1 MAEQKSNRGVLTTP
15 VFNGN
20 TAMVLRIVV
29 TSLMAGILAVVGWV
43 FLEVRDLPS
52 VYAEKVVV
60 DRTIEGIHKE
70 TDSKIADL
78 KKDIKERFDRI
89 EVSQRD
95 TNTKLDKIYYLLGR
109 SAIHD
114 KLEPR

>member
-1 MAEQKSNRGVLTTP
+1 MAKQKSTKGVLTTP

-70 TDSKIADL
+70 TDNKIADL
-78 KKDIKERFDRI
+78 KKVKNYLSPL
-89 EVSQRD
+89 EVVCPSF
-95 TNTKLDKIYYLLGR
+95 YR
-109 SAIHD
+109 SCL
-114 KLEPR
+114 KSLEQDYFF